1 MSITGNNI
9 EKLLAVLASP
19 FQSVE
24 GCLQQLLSERSV
36 DTAVGAQ
43 LDVLGK
49 IVGQSRGGLDDDHYR
64 RYIRAR
70 ISANRSTGI
79 IEDLL
84 KVTDLIVYD
93 NGATYITNQE
103 GTATL
108 RLRIADVVIDS
119 DLAEVVF
126 EFAQDTVSAGVR
138 IVVQWGESPTNELFT
153 LDIGPGLDSGKLAGA
168 LG

>member
-1 MSITGNNI
+1 MTITGNNI

-24 GCLQQLLSERSV
+24 SCLQQLLSERSI

-49 IVGQSRGGLDDDHYR
+49 IVGQTRNGLDDDAYR
-64 RYIRAR
+64 RYVRAR
-70 ISANRSTGI
+70 VATNKSTGI

-93 NGATYITNQE
+93 DAATYITKQE

-108 RLRIADVVIDS
+108 RLIISGIAITS
-119 DLAEVVF
+119 TLAEVVF

-138 IVVQWGESPTNELFT
+138 IVVQWGESPVDELFQF
-153 LDIGPGLDSGKLAGA
+153 DDGPGFDQGKLAGG